1 MKKKYAFVL
10 EPSSHAELS
19 ASSAERWMT
28 CPGSVALSRGLPN
41 NSSAFAAQGT
51 AAHYIAAEAQRAGG
65 WFRGEYTLGAARL
78 SFLGGTA
85 LVEGHEVS
93 LDEELIEAVEEYLE
107 DCKADA
113 QPGDEV
119 FVEQSFH
126 AALVKLHPSLGGS
139 ADRVR
144 WRPSTRQLRVTD
156 YKHGAGVP
164 VDVDDNRQLK
174 YYALG
179 ALLTN
184 PDFNAEEVE
193 LRIAQ
198 PRCDHEQ
205 GRFRSYKFPAFDLLD
220 FAADIIQAA
229 KRTEEFGADLVPS
242 KKACKWCPALAA
254 NKCPAVEADH
264 HALIQSDFG
273 VSDPTNYSKE
283 QIAEFLEK
291 APLMEAR
298 ISAIKEFAYAAA
310 CRGEDIPGFKL
321 VDKRATRKWADE
333 AAVESALAQV
343 EEAHT
348 VKLKSPAQIEKLVG
362 KKKFKELEPL
372 VVKQSSGHALVPVS
386 DPRPPAQVALLTDF
400 AVESENA
407 EAKEQ

>member
-41 NSSAFAAQGT
+41 NPSAFAAQGT
-51 AAHYIAAEAQRAGG
+51 AAHYIAAEFLKSTG
-65 WFRGEYTLGAARL
+65 WNIADLRQM
-78 SFLGGTA
+78 FLGKAA
-85 LVEGHEVS
+85 LVEGHEVE
-93 LDEELIEAVEEYLE
+93 LDEELLEAVEEYIA
-107 DCKADA
+107 DCLADTK
-113 QPGDEV
+113 PGDIV
-119 FVEQSFH
+119 LIEQSFH
-126 AALVKLHPSLGGS
+126 EALAKLHPKLGGS
-139 ADRVR
+139 SDRVR

-164 VDVDDNRQLK
+164 VDVDDNKQLK

-198 PRCDHEQ
+198 PRCEHDA

-220 FAADIIQAA
+220 YAADIIQAA
-229 KRTEEFGADLVPS
+229 KKTEEFGADLVPS
-242 KKACKWCPALAA
+242 KKACKWCPAMSA
-254 NKCPAVEADH
+254 NKCPAIEKQT

-291 APLMEAR
+291 APLVEAR
-298 ISAIKEFAYAAA
+298 VSAIREFAYAAM
-310 CRGEDIPGFKL
+310 CRGEDIPGWKL
-321 VDKRATRKWADE
+321 VDKRATRKWQDE
-333 AAVESALAQV
+333 AAVESALAEV
-343 EEAHT
+343 EDVHT

-372 VVKQSSGHALVPVS
+372 VVKQSSGHTLAPVS
-386 DPRPPAQVALLTDF
+386 DPRPPAQVALLSDF
-400 AVESENA
+400 SVAQEE
-407 EAKEQ
+407 